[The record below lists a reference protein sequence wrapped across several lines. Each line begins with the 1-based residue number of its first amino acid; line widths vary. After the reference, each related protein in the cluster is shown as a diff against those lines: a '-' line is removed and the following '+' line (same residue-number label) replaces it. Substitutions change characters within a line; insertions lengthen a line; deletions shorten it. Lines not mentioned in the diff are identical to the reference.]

1 MLLQYFGF
9 VINFEKGDIPVPPPG
24 CIVCTITVCWR
35 LVMLLRL
42 KFMVSDILTWV
53 KEYLQHVDK
62 NAFQWNAYRP
72 LVDHMWGVSP
82 GGVFVQDGGRLPG
95 MGSVWLGRGLSVLD
109 GGCLPGMG
117 GVCPGWGVSA
127 QGVVPCDLSHHAFDV
142 TFMLPPHQL
151 RPSSSAA
158 TYILLVSHVTCKAYW
173 HTHPHV
179 DRQTHVKT

>member
-82 GGVFVQDGGRLPG
+82 GGYLSRMGGVCLGWGVSGWDGGCLSRTG
-95 MGSVWLGRGLSVLD
+95 DVCLGWGVSARD
-109 GGCLPGMG
+109 GGCLPRGL
-117 GVCPGWGVSA
+117 C
-127 QGVVPCDLSHHAFDV
+127 
-142 TFMLPPHQL
+142 
-151 RPSSSAA
+151 
-158 TYILLVSHVTCKAYW
+158 HVTYPIMHLMSPLCCL
-173 HTHPHV
+173 HTN
-179 DRQTHVKT
+179 